1 MILSRVQ
8 LASGE
13 VTDVEIQAG
22 KITKIGKQSGSD
34 LDCDGLVLLPGLID
48 LHTHLR
54 QPGFEES
61 ETIASGSRAAAAGG
75 YTTVFAMANTKPV
88 QDSAEIVDRVAELGE
103 SAGYVNVRPIGAI
116 TKGLAGRELAAI
128 QEMANTRA
136 SVRVFSDDGFCVTNK
151 DLMRNALLEVK
162 SFGGVIAQHS
172 QNHEQTQ
179 GSQMNE
185 GQLSFEL
192 GLSGWPRLAEEEI
205 IARDAELAIET
216 GSRLHVCHV
225 TTAGGVDV
233 IRWAKAKGANITAE
247 VTPHHLLLTEDLV
260 RSYDPVYKVNPPLR
274 TDEDAKALR
283 MGLLEGVIDVL
294 ATDHAPHS
302 REKKECEWPLAAFG
316 MIGLEVAASVLY
328 KVLIAEGGAS
338 WNDFARISSQMPAKI
353 GSLENVGDISVGS
366 SADLML
372 FDPAAVREIGTGS
385 NSLSTNNP
393 WVGLKLPGRVV
404 HTIYR
409 GKMTVRDGELV
420 G

>member
-1 MILSRVQ
+1 
-8 LASGE
+8 
-13 VTDVEIQAG
+13 
-22 KITKIGKQSGSD
+22 
-34 LDCDGLVLLPGLID
+34 
-48 LHTHLR
+48 
-54 QPGFEES
+54 
-61 ETIASGSRAAAAGG
+61 
-75 YTTVFAMANTKPV
+75 
-88 QDSAEIVDRVAELGE
+88 
-103 SAGYVNVRPIGAI
+103 
-116 TKGLAGRELAAI
+116 
-128 QEMANTRA
+128 
-136 SVRVFSDDGFCVTNK
+136 
-151 DLMRNALLEVK
+151 
-162 SFGGVIAQHS
+162 
-172 QNHEQTQ
+172 
-179 GSQMNE
+179 MNE

-274 TDEDAKALR
+274 TDEDTKALR
-283 MGLLEGVIDVL
+283 MGLLEGIIDIL

-302 REKKECEWPLAAFG
+302 KEKKECEWPLAAFG

-353 GSLENVGDISVGS
+353 GSLENVGEISVGS